1 MKSKKFVF
9 YRDVVALDGTK
20 TRHKFYIYAPDKS
33 LARHKIRELGIEGA
47 YTIEKRRGRRK

>member
-1 MKSKKFVF
+1 MRSRKFTF
-9 YRDVVALDGTK
+9 YRDVVLFDGTK

>member
-1 MKSKKFVF
+1 MRSRKFTF